1 MQLHQFSRRDM
12 LKLTSTAAV
21 IGLFAS
27 LFHVSP
33 VQAAEKVKKPLV
45 VYFSMPETDN
55 PQNMTREEENSTVVI
70 NGKVLGNT
78 QYVAQL
84 IQEMTDGDIFR
95 ILPQK
100 PYPTDHRTLVDL
112 AREEQEHAMK
122 ILKYLQDNGV
132 KVELAAIAAPGA
144 DFSDYRAPLT
154 AALKH
159 EQYVTRLI
167 HAIYKQA
174 RDSDDFR
181 ACQFLEWFV
190 AEQGEEEKSTADLIA
205 KFDLLGGDAKGLYLL
220 NAELKNRA

>member
-1 MQLHQFSRRDM
+1 MNAQVEAL
-12 LKLTSTAAV
+12 LKEQVNKEFYSAYLYLAMSNYYH
-21 IGLFAS
+21 GENLDGFGHW
-27 LFHVSP
+27 FE
-33 VQAAEKVKKPLV
+33 VQ
-45 VYFSMPETDN
+45 
-55 PQNMTREEENSTVVI
+55 
-70 NGKVLGNT
+70 
-78 QYVAQL
+78 
-84 IQEMTDGDIFR
+84 
-95 ILPQK
+95 
-100 PYPTDHRTLVDL
+100 

-132 KVELAAIAAPGA
+132 KTELGAIAAPGTDFA
-144 DFSDYRAPLT
+144 DYKAPLT

-159 EQYVTRLI
+159 EQYVTSLI

-181 ACQFLEWFV
+181 ACQFLEWFI

>member
-1 MQLHQFSRRDM
+1 M
-12 LKLTSTAAV
+12 
-21 IGLFAS
+21 
-27 LFHVSP
+27 
-33 VQAAEKVKKPLV
+33 
-45 VYFSMPETDN
+45 
-55 PQNMTREEENSTVVI
+55 
-70 NGKVLGNT
+70 NT
-78 QYVAQL
+78 QVEALLKEQINKEFYSAYL
-84 IQEMTDGDIFR
+84 YLAMSNYYYGENLDGFGHWFEV
-95 ILPQK
+95 Q
-100 PYPTDHRTLVDL
+100 

-159 EQYVTRLI
+159 EQYVTSLI

>member
-1 MQLHQFSRRDM
+1 M
-12 LKLTSTAAV
+12 
-21 IGLFAS
+21 
-27 LFHVSP
+27 
-33 VQAAEKVKKPLV
+33 
-45 VYFSMPETDN
+45 
-55 PQNMTREEENSTVVI
+55 
-70 NGKVLGNT
+70 NT
-78 QYVAQL
+78 QVEALLKEQINKEFYSAYL
-84 IQEMTDGDIFR
+84 YLAMSNYYYGENLDGFGHWFEV
-95 ILPQK
+95 Q
-100 PYPTDHRTLVDL
+100 

-132 KVELAAIAAPGA
+132 KVDLAAIAAPGA

-159 EQYVTRLI
+159 EQYVTSLI

>member
-1 MQLHQFSRRDM
+1 M
-12 LKLTSTAAV
+12 
-21 IGLFAS
+21 
-27 LFHVSP
+27 
-33 VQAAEKVKKPLV
+33 
-45 VYFSMPETDN
+45 
-55 PQNMTREEENSTVVI
+55 
-70 NGKVLGNT
+70 NT
-78 QYVAQL
+78 QVEALLKEQINKEFYSAYL
-84 IQEMTDGDIFR
+84 YLAMSNYYYGENLDGFGHWFEV
-95 ILPQK
+95 Q
-100 PYPTDHRTLVDL
+100 

-159 EQYVTRLI
+159 EQYVTSLI

-205 KFDLLGGDAKGLYLL
+205 KFDLLGGDPKGLYLL

>member
-1 MQLHQFSRRDM
+1 M
-12 LKLTSTAAV
+12 
-21 IGLFAS
+21 
-27 LFHVSP
+27 
-33 VQAAEKVKKPLV
+33 
-45 VYFSMPETDN
+45 
-55 PQNMTREEENSTVVI
+55 
-70 NGKVLGNT
+70 NT
-78 QYVAQL
+78 QVEALLKAQINKEFYSAYL
-84 IQEMTDGDIFR
+84 YLAMSNYYYGENLDGFGHWFEV
-95 ILPQK
+95 Q
-100 PYPTDHRTLVDL
+100 

-159 EQYVTRLI
+159 EQYVTSLI

>member
-1 MQLHQFSRRDM
+1 M
-12 LKLTSTAAV
+12 
-21 IGLFAS
+21 
-27 LFHVSP
+27 
-33 VQAAEKVKKPLV
+33 
-45 VYFSMPETDN
+45 
-55 PQNMTREEENSTVVI
+55 
-70 NGKVLGNT
+70 NT
-78 QYVAQL
+78 QVEALLKDQINKEFYSAYL
-84 IQEMTDGDIFR
+84 YLAMSNYYYGENLDGFGHWFEV
-95 ILPQK
+95 Q
-100 PYPTDHRTLVDL
+100 

-144 DFSDYRAPLT
+144 DFSDYRTPLT

-159 EQYVTRLI
+159 EQYVTSLI

>member
-1 MQLHQFSRRDM
+1 M
-12 LKLTSTAAV
+12 
-21 IGLFAS
+21 
-27 LFHVSP
+27 
-33 VQAAEKVKKPLV
+33 
-45 VYFSMPETDN
+45 
-55 PQNMTREEENSTVVI
+55 
-70 NGKVLGNT
+70 NT
-78 QYVAQL
+78 QVEALLKDQINKEFYSAYL
-84 IQEMTDGDIFR
+84 YLAMSNYYYGENLDGFGHWFEV
-95 ILPQK
+95 Q
-100 PYPTDHRTLVDL
+100 

-159 EQYVTRLI
+159 EQYVTSRI

-205 KFDLLGGDAKGLYLL
+205 KFDLLGGDAKWLYLL
-220 NAELKNRA
+220 IAELKNRA

>member
-1 MQLHQFSRRDM
+1 M
-12 LKLTSTAAV
+12 
-21 IGLFAS
+21 
-27 LFHVSP
+27 
-33 VQAAEKVKKPLV
+33 
-45 VYFSMPETDN
+45 
-55 PQNMTREEENSTVVI
+55 
-70 NGKVLGNT
+70 NT
-78 QYVAQL
+78 QVEALLKDQINKEFYSAYIYL
-84 IQEMTDGDIFR
+84 AMSNYYYGENLDGFGHWFEV
-95 ILPQK
+95 Q
-100 PYPTDHRTLVDL
+100 

-159 EQYVTRLI
+159 EQYVTSLI

>member
-1 MQLHQFSRRDM
+1 MNTQVEAL
-12 LKLTSTAAV
+12 LKDQINKEFYSAYLYLAMSNYYY
-21 IGLFAS
+21 GENLDGFGHW
-27 LFHVSP
+27 FE
-33 VQAAEKVKKPLV
+33 VQAK
-45 VYFSMPETDN
+45 
-55 PQNMTREEENSTVVI
+55 
-70 NGKVLGNT
+70 
-78 QYVAQL
+78 
-84 IQEMTDGDIFR
+84 
-95 ILPQK
+95 
-100 PYPTDHRTLVDL
+100 
-112 AREEQEHAMK
+112 EEQEHAMK

-144 DFSDYRAPLT
+144 NFSDYRAPLT

-159 EQYVTRLI
+159 EQYVTSLI

>member
-1 MQLHQFSRRDM
+1 M
-12 LKLTSTAAV
+12 
-21 IGLFAS
+21 
-27 LFHVSP
+27 
-33 VQAAEKVKKPLV
+33 
-45 VYFSMPETDN
+45 
-55 PQNMTREEENSTVVI
+55 
-70 NGKVLGNT
+70 NT
-78 QYVAQL
+78 QVEALLKDQINKEFYSAYL
-84 IQEMTDGDIFR
+84 YLAMSNYYYGENLDGFGHWFEV
-95 ILPQK
+95 Q
-100 PYPTDHRTLVDL
+100 

-154 AALKH
+154 TALKH
-159 EQYVTRLI
+159 EQYVTSLI

>member
-1 MQLHQFSRRDM
+1 M
-12 LKLTSTAAV
+12 
-21 IGLFAS
+21 
-27 LFHVSP
+27 
-33 VQAAEKVKKPLV
+33 
-45 VYFSMPETDN
+45 
-55 PQNMTREEENSTVVI
+55 
-70 NGKVLGNT
+70 NT
-78 QYVAQL
+78 QVEALLKDQINKEFYSAYL
-84 IQEMTDGDIFR
+84 YLAMSNYYYGENLDGFGHWFEV
-95 ILPQK
+95 Q
-100 PYPTDHRTLVDL
+100 

-122 ILKYLQDNGV
+122 ILKYRQDNGV

-159 EQYVTRLI
+159 EQYVTSLI

>member
-1 MQLHQFSRRDM
+1 M
-12 LKLTSTAAV
+12 
-21 IGLFAS
+21 
-27 LFHVSP
+27 
-33 VQAAEKVKKPLV
+33 
-45 VYFSMPETDN
+45 
-55 PQNMTREEENSTVVI
+55 
-70 NGKVLGNT
+70 NT
-78 QYVAQL
+78 QVEALLKDQINKEFYSAYL
-84 IQEMTDGDIFR
+84 YLAMSNYYYGENLDGFGHWFEV
-95 ILPQK
+95 Q
-100 PYPTDHRTLVDL
+100 

-132 KVELAAIAAPGA
+132 KAELAAIAAPGA

-159 EQYVTRLI
+159 EQYVTSLI

>member
-1 MQLHQFSRRDM
+1 MNTQVEAL
-12 LKLTSTAAV
+12 LKDQINKEFYSAYLYLAMSNYYY
-21 IGLFAS
+21 GENLDGFGHW
-27 LFHVSP
+27 FE
-33 VQAAEKVKKPLV
+33 VQAK
-45 VYFSMPETDN
+45 
-55 PQNMTREEENSTVVI
+55 
-70 NGKVLGNT
+70 
-78 QYVAQL
+78 
-84 IQEMTDGDIFR
+84 
-95 ILPQK
+95 
-100 PYPTDHRTLVDL
+100 
-112 AREEQEHAMK
+112 EEQEHAMK

-159 EQYVTRLI
+159 EQYVTSLI

>member
-1 MQLHQFSRRDM
+1 M
-12 LKLTSTAAV
+12 
-21 IGLFAS
+21 
-27 LFHVSP
+27 
-33 VQAAEKVKKPLV
+33 
-45 VYFSMPETDN
+45 
-55 PQNMTREEENSTVVI
+55 
-70 NGKVLGNT
+70 NT
-78 QYVAQL
+78 QVEALLKDQINKEFYSAYL
-84 IQEMTDGDIFR
+84 YLAMSNYYYGENLDGFGHWFEV
-95 ILPQK
+95 Q
-100 PYPTDHRTLVDL
+100 

-159 EQYVTRLI
+159 EQYVTSLI

-181 ACQFLEWFV
+181 DCQFLEWFV

>member
-1 MQLHQFSRRDM
+1 M
-12 LKLTSTAAV
+12 
-21 IGLFAS
+21 
-27 LFHVSP
+27 
-33 VQAAEKVKKPLV
+33 
-45 VYFSMPETDN
+45 
-55 PQNMTREEENSTVVI
+55 
-70 NGKVLGNT
+70 NT
-78 QYVAQL
+78 QVEALLKDQINKEFYSAYL
-84 IQEMTDGDIFR
+84 YLAMSNYYYGENLDGFGHWFEV
-95 ILPQK
+95 Q
-100 PYPTDHRTLVDL
+100 

-159 EQYVTRLI
+159 EQYITSLI